1 MDMTELSR
9 AGSLPDRPHSGS
21 SPLPPVTPEDTGLP
35 AAWLNQ
41 LLLRHLYVA
50 GDTRLS
56 WLAARL
62 LLPLALLETLIG
74 KFRMAKLIEPVD
86 AGSFSAEGSF
96 SLTDSGRARAAEAH
110 AQCRYVG
117 PAPVSLDSYRRSIAA
132 RASLESPRRDQLAEA
147 FKDLALDDTTFEQLG
162 VALASQRSFVVHGPP
177 GSGRSSLVGRLAAI
191 SRGTVW
197 LPHAVLAGDQV
208 LRVFD
213 PEVHQPAGAS
223 PDHGGQ
229 KLAIDWGTLGV
240 TRTVDHRW
248 VACHEPVITLN
259 GAMSEG
265 FRDGGRVLPDGS
277 IDAPAHIKASPGTL
291 IVDNVRG
298 RASNRRLRRLEEATE
313 SGRCV
318 VPVDGQRPIDLPLH
332 LRIVTV
338 ESQSPARKG
347 LDSRVARLSH
357 AVSLGPL
364 TLASYRRAA
373 QFAAAKHGL
382 NCDADALDRLMV
394 LHGRS
399 DGIPRLASIP
409 DALFRRI
416 ADRSRWR
423 DAPPVIDGNQ
433 IDWAWQE
440 MFGCKANGGAG

>member
-21 SPLPPVTPEDTGLP
+21 SPLPPASPADTGLP

-56 WLAARL
+56 SLAARL
-62 LLPLALLETLIG
+62 LLPVPLLETLIG

-86 AGSFSAEGSF
+86 AGSSSAEGIF
-96 SLTDSGRARAAEAH
+96 SLTDSGRARAVEAH
-110 AQCRYVG
+110 AQCRYAG
-117 PAPVSLDSYRRSIAA
+117 PTPVSLDSYRRSIAA
-132 RASLESPRRDQLAEA
+132 PPSPESPRREQLAEA
-147 FKDLALDDTTFEQLG
+147 FHDLALDDTTFEQLG
-162 VALASQRSFVVHGPP
+162 VALASQRSFVVHGPS

-208 LRVFD
+208 VRVFD
-213 PEVHQPAGAS
+213 PAVHQPAEAAS
-223 PDHGGQ
+223 DDGGQ
-229 KLAIDWGTLGV
+229 NLPIDWRNM
-240 TRTVDHRW
+240 RTTCSVDHRW
-248 VACHEPVITLN
+248 VACHEPVITLD

-265 FRDGGRVLPDGS
+265 FRNGSRVLPDGS
-277 IDAPAHIKASPGTL
+277 IDAPAYVKASPGTL
-291 IVDNVRG
+291 IIDNVRG
-298 RASNRRLRRLEEATE
+298 RALNHGLRRLEQASG

-357 AVSLGPL
+357 TVSLGPL
-364 TLASYRRAA
+364 TLDSYRRAA
-373 QFAAAKHGL
+373 QFAAAKHRL
-382 NCDADALDRLMV
+382 NCDAGALDWLMA
-394 LHGRS
+394 LHRRT

-440 MFGCKANGGAG
+440 MFGRNANGGAG